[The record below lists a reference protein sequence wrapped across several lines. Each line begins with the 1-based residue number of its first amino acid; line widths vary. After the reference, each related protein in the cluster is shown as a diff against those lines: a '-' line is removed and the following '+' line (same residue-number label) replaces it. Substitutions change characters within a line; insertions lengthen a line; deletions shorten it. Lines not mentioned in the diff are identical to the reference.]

1 MAIFSGAQM
10 VALGIV
16 GEYIARIHS
25 ENMGRP
31 TYVISDRTDQFMR
44 EDGARDGI

>member
-10 VALGIV
+10 VALDIV

-31 TYVISDRTDQFMR
+31 TYVISDRTEQFIR
-44 EDGARDGI
+44 QDGARDGT